1 MHFTSNGEFAL
12 QLRISRDLFFKLR
25 LFGSMEEPPPRD
37 EIERV
42 IRGAIRVFMAAYG
55 VRRHE
60 TA

>member
-1 MHFTSNGEFAL
+1 
-12 QLRISRDLFFKLR
+12 
-25 LFGSMEEPPPRD
+25 MEEPPPRD